1 MRLLLVEDSPRLG
14 PLLIESLRAAGYLV
28 DLATTAQDFLHLAGI
43 NCYALYIID
52 LGLPDDDGIG
62 LITRLRQ
69 KHDHRP
75 ILVITARVAL
85 EDRISGLDLG
95 ADDYLAKP
103 FNKDELL
110 ARIRA
115 LLRRPP
121 VIAPTLKQVGKLSF
135 ELQNQTIQCDGRE
148 LNLSPSEHRLLAL
161 FLRRTE
167 RVVTPGD
174 IEQISNDLGREV
186 SENAVQQAISRLRKL
201 LARIDPALSI
211 RTIRGSGYMLTL
223 GQP

>member
-1 MRLLLVEDSPRLG
+1 
-14 PLLIESLRAAGYLV
+14 
-28 DLATTAQDFLHLAGI
+28 
-43 NCYALYIID
+43 LYIID

-103 FNKDELL
+103 FNNDELL

-121 VIAPTLKQVGKLSF
+121 TIAPALKQVGKLSF
-135 ELQNQTIQCDGRE
+135 DLQNQTIQCDGRE

-167 RVVTPGD
+167 RIVTPGD